1 MIRSY
6 LIPNNTSRSK
16 TPFTLKKNYST
27 INDFT
32 QNLQSTFSLLDK
44 NKDTSLKSY
53 FKEFYLNQV
62 NIKLD
67 ERVYDLISK
76 MDDAKAYNEAK
87 EQYDEAK
94 RLLIKEIMK
103 EKYDDDLKMKNANH
117 LNIKNYID
125 KINEKYSFDEKDN
138 QLMLSLFDKL
148 KTRKKKVYKFK
159 IKNHLEKLFQGNVA
173 LYKKRRENI
182 FEEKKKPEK
191 KFDLKLLIKS
201 NADIEEYLKKHKKK
215 KVMFEQNNINNNK
228 NEQKNNDDD
237 ENNIFKRVE
246 KKKKTY
252 LNKKSNIKDY
262 FNNLNM
268 INDRRKSFMGTFN
281 GFKNNS
287 SIHSNNKDNKD
298 SKEESS
304 LLNLPNINNDNNDQI
319 SNSKNISKKSINK
332 SQKSNKNIK
341 SNNNSNIKDK
351 KDSNKTI
358 ISKKESINNN
368 NDIKDNDNPLVLFSP
383 KNTLII
389 KKDRKYNT
397 MKNDFLRDY
406 FPSSNSTK
414 NNKQNNIN
422 NKLNKKNYYKI
433 YLKQKKL
440 NSRNNLIYG
449 KNQKKSFIN
458 DIASEIL
465 SELNDKEKQLS
476 MSTLKISKS
485 LKYFKR
491 TKENFNTIKKN
502 RSGNFNFLNNKVIN
516 TNSMISPTKKVGLK
530 FQELNENSSQFHFP
544 IINKL
549 FYKDKKGKC
558 DMIDR
563 IKFNLK
569 QEYCEKLKQKKNN
582 RKKKEINGDEIIHKL
597 NDQFELEKLLDM
609 VEMIKENRRKEQNYE
624 IID

>member
-1 MIRSY
+1 MIKAH

-16 TPFTLKKNYST
+16 TPFTLKNNYST
-27 INDFT
+27 INNFS
-32 QNLQSTFSLLDK
+32 QSLQSTFSLLDK
-44 NKDTSLKSY
+44 NKSTSLKSY

-87 EQYDEAK
+87 KQYDEAK
-94 RLLIKEIMK
+94 KLLIKEIMK
-103 EKYDDDLKMKNANH
+103 EKYNDDLKLKNANH

-173 LYKKRRENI
+173 LYKKRRENF

-215 KVMFEQNNINNNK
+215 KVMFEQNNNNK
-228 NEQKNNDDD
+228 NEQKNNDED
-237 ENNIFKRVE
+237 ESNIIKRVE

-252 LNKKSNIKDY
+252 LDKKSNIKDY
-262 FNNLNM
+262 LNLNM

-287 SIHSNNKDNKD
+287 SIHSNNKENKD

-304 LLNLPNINNDNNDQI
+304 SLNLPNINNDNDQI
-319 SNSKNISKKSINK
+319 SNSKSISKKSINK
-332 SQKSNKNIK
+332 VKKSNKSVK
-341 SNNNSNIKDK
+341 GNNNNNIKDK
-351 KDSNKTI
+351 KDSNKSI
-358 ISKKESINNN
+358 ISKKENIDNI
-368 NDIKDNDNPLVLFSP
+368 NDIKDNDNPLAQFSS
-383 KNTLII
+383 KKTLNI
-389 KKDRKYNT
+389 KEDRKYHT
-397 MKNDFLRDY
+397 MKNYFLRDHY
-406 FPSSNSTK
+406 PSSNSTK
-414 NNKQNNIN
+414 NIKQNDIN
-422 NKLNKKNYYKI
+422 NKLDNKNYNKLYI
-433 YLKQKKL
+433 KQKKI

-449 KNQKKSFIN
+449 KYQKKSFIN

-491 TKENFNTIKKN
+491 TKENFNSIKNN
-502 RSGNFNFLNNKVIN
+502 RSGNFNYLNNTLIN
-516 TNSMISPTKKVGLK
+516 TNTMISPTKKVGLK

-563 IKFNLK
+563 IKYYLK
-569 QEYCEKLKQKKNN
+569 QEYYEKLKEKKNN
-582 RKKKEINGDEIIHKL
+582 RKKKEINGVEIIHKL
-597 NDQFELEKLLDM
+597 NDQFELEKLLEM
-609 VEMIKENRRKEQNYE
+609 IEMIKANRRKEQNYE

>member
-287 SIHSNNKDNKD
+287 SIHSNNKENKD

-358 ISKKESINNN
+358 ISKKDSINNN

>member
-397 MKNDFLRDY
+397 VKNDFLRDY

>member
-287 SIHSNNKDNKD
+287 SIHSNNKENKD

>member
-287 SIHSNNKDNKD
+287 SIHSNNKENKD

-397 MKNDFLRDY
+397 VKNDFLRDY